1 MVVLSLIIGC
11 KNQKPNDNNSSTV
24 EKLGLKRVKLSNGW
38 SLTPIGK
45 NLKLQDLPLNLV
57 VSPSKKYLA
66 VTNNGQS
73 TQSITLIDAATETVL
88 DDEIIEKSWL
98 GLAFSP
104 DEKYLYASAGNDNKI
119 NIYKIENNQL
129 QKDGE
134 IVLDK
139 PWPVKVSP
147 AGLCAT
153 ENYIFVVAKDN
164 NTLYQL
170 DIASKSILK
179 KIPLAAEAYTCIL
192 SPDKNLLYISL
203 WGGAKV
209 LIYDIAASKIVDEIA
224 VDKNPNDMVLTKD
237 GRYLYVSHGNDNT
250 VSVIDTK
257 LKQRV
262 ETLSCS
268 LYPNSPVGST
278 PNGVALS
285 EDEEKLF
292 IANADN
298 NCLAVFEVEDK
309 GKSRSLGYI
318 PTGWY
323 PTSVKTIGNKIYVT
337 NGKGLSS
344 SANPNGRIQ

>member
-1 MVVLSLIIGC
+1 M
-11 KNQKPNDNNSSTV
+11 
-24 EKLGLKRVKLSNGW
+24 
-38 SLTPIGK
+38 
-45 NLKLQDLPLNLV
+45 QDLPLNLV

-88 DDEIIEKSWL
+88 DDETIAKSWL

-153 ENYIFVVAKDN
+153 EKHIFVVAKDN

-192 SPDKNLLYISL
+192 SSDKNLLYISL

-209 LIYDIAASKIVDEIA
+209 LIYDIAAQGNIGGDARPPCFA
-224 VDKNPNDMVLTKD
+224 VEHLACEAGRKCRLHLTS
-237 GRYLYVSHGNDNT
+237 GQGEHGT
-250 VSVIDTK
+250 R
-257 LKQRV
+257 Q
-262 ETLSCS
+262 
-268 LYPNSPVGST
+268 G
-278 PNGVALS
+278 A
-285 EDEEKLF
+285 
-292 IANADN
+292 ADIQI
-298 NCLAVFEVEDK
+298 LVQAA
-309 GKSRSLGYI
+309 RQ
-318 PTGWY
+318 
-323 PTSVKTIGNKIYVT
+323 IG
-337 NGKGLSS
+337 G
-344 SANPNGRIQ
+344 